1 MIDFKIRKIGKI
13 SAVLAIAVLYSACA
27 SAPDSNSDSQT
38 DAEMFPELRER
49 RVYRSGETAPVIV
62 DYDGLQKSL
71 GMVRSIGDF
80 GYVEKEFATCD
91 VGYGYSSTHQCR
103 KSIFVVVGFQLLCR
117 DSEGTVS
124 TTLRYDDMAPLASR
138 TVKWE
143 LKGDRGQIALDN
155 QGRGQFRGIY
165 SISPR
170 DQRLK
175 IASRNDFLFVQ
186 AQAIKRIVTPA
197 QWCR

>member
-1 MIDFKIRKIGKI
+1 FSFLMLF
-13 SAVLAIAVLYSACA
+13 SACA
-27 SAPDSNSDSQT
+27 SAPDSTTDSQS

-71 GMVRSIGDF
+71 GMTRPLSDY
-80 GYVEKEFATCD
+80 GYVEKEFATCEA
-91 VGYGYSSTHQCR
+91 GYGYSSTHQCR
-103 KSIFVVVGFQLLCR
+103 KNVFVVVGFQLLCR

-124 TTLRYDDMAPLASR
+124 TTLRYDDMQPLASR
-138 TVKWE
+138 TISWE
-143 LKGDRGQIALDN
+143 LKGDRGQLVLDS

-165 SISPR
+165 AVSPR

-175 IASRNDFLFVQ
+175 ITSRNDFLYMQ
-186 AQAIKRIVTPA
+186 AQAIKRIITPSN
-197 QWCR
+197 WCR